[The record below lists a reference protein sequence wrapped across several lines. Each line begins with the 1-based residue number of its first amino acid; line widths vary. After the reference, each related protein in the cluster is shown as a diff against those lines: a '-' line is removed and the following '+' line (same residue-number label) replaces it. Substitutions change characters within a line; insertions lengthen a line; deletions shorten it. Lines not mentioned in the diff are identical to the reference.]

1 MKPYSS
7 SQCAMAGW
15 KWLLAFGC
23 LLQGKIV
30 KSYPFSSLF
39 KRGK

>member
-1 MKPYSS
+1 M
-7 SQCAMAGW
+7 CNGW
-15 KWLLAFGC
+15 LEVVVGVGC